1 MTNPAPAFDKNQ
13 VLLQLQLLRKDIA
26 TTRYRAIW
34 PRREDKVPARM
45 APLTGAAVQDAVT
58 QGFNSYI
65 VIGDGGDKDE
75 EITSV
80 NAIFGEWDDGEIS
93 WQLGAWA
100 ACGLP
105 APSFQ
110 VETGGKSIHH
120 YWVFHTPVDVP
131 TWTELQ
137 ARLIALTAF
146 DTANRNP
153 SRVMRLAGCPHQKT
167 GQMAQVLNVTGELY
181 DPGQMLALLPP
192 VPAAAPSA
200 PVAAPGGGS
209 RSLEEVRAAL
219 DKIPP
224 RPGPGSGTYAEY
236 RNILWGLVKAVE
248 EAGGTRDQAVA
259 WMQAHSPEGWD
270 CEQVARSGGQKINAG
285 TFWYKAMEYGWAPP
299 KKAPEPAPQA
309 RTLPA
314 VAAVLAAAP
323 SEHGPWAPLPPGWYE
338 GKDGA
343 PKPSPITTYELSLL
357 MQVGLRGVLWHN
369 EMTGEVMHGSVA
381 LSPIELQIAYSRL
394 EGLGYKV
401 TKENAKTA
409 ILQASIADIRHPVRE
424 YLNSCTTPLPD
435 AVWADVAN
443 ALLGPG
449 HSAFD
454 SAALRKWLIFAV
466 ARVFQPGCP
475 FGFMLVLAG
484 AQQMHK
490 TRFFNTLASD
500 AWFLGGFQRS
510 RSDTDDLI
518 ALHRS
523 WITEWGELD
532 GGLSKHDSAELKAM
546 IDRRIDTLRRPYAA
560 THESCPRSFVL
571 CGTTNRRDG
580 LFTDPTGNRRY
591 VVVPVNQRID
601 SERLEQL
608 RDQIWA
614 SAVRDYRSG
623 LLWYLNQEELATNSL
638 RNKGLEVEDA
648 WVGTIQA
655 HLAGSIDLKLLTDQ
669 RYGINIESVYNKIEP
684 EVGRRGP
691 SFGKRIRDTLLSL
704 GWEPVRMRLASDPS
718 GNPVRVWAPRLEE

>member
-1 MTNPAPAFDKNQ
+1 MSTIDRQ
-13 VLLQLQLLRKDIA
+13 QILLHLQLLRKVPKL
-26 TTRYRAIW
+26 TRYRAIW
-34 PRREDKVPARM
+34 PTREDKVPARM
-45 APLTGAAVQDAVT
+45 CELTGAAVEQAASE
-58 QGFNSYI
+58 GFNSYL
-65 VIGDGGDKDE
+65 VVGDGGDTDA
-75 EITSV
+75 EITSL
-80 NAIFGEWDDGEIS
+80 NAIFGEWDDGDLN
-93 WQLGAWA
+93 WQIGAWA

-110 VETGGKSIHH
+110 LHTGGKSIHH
-120 YWVFHTPVDVP
+120 YWVFHSPVGVEM
-131 TWTELQ
+131 WVEMQ
-137 ARLIALTAF
+137 ARLIALAGF
-146 DTANRNP
+146 DRANRNP

-167 GQMAQVLNVTGELY
+167 GTMAQILNANGELY
-181 DPGQMLALLPP
+181 DPAALLALLPP
-192 VPAAAPSA
+192 VPPAPPVA
-200 PVAAPGGGS
+200 PVVAPGGAS
-209 RSLEEVRAAL
+209 RSMDDVRAAL
-219 DKIPP
+219 ASIPP
-224 RPGPGSGTYAEY
+224 RPGAGSGTYATY
-236 RNILWGLVKAVE
+236 RNILWGLIRAVE

-259 WMQAHSPEGWD
+259 MMQAHSPEGWD
-270 CEQVARSGGQKINAG
+270 CAQVGRSGGEKISSG
-285 TFWYKAMEYGWAPP
+285 TFWWHAIEYGWAVPKKEREAPPP
-299 KKAPEPAPQA
+299 KPAELKAALAEVETSTGPGPWG
-309 RTLPA
+309 TLP
-314 VAAVLAAAP
+314 VGFY
-323 SEHGPWAPLPPGWYE
+323 S
-338 GKDGA
+338 GKDGEQ
-343 PKPSPITTYELSLL
+343 KSSQISTYDLAVLVQSK
-357 MQVGLRGVLWHN
+357 LRGTIWYN
-369 EMTGEVMHGSVA
+369 EMTGEIMHGEAA

-394 EGLGYKV
+394 EGLGWRV

-409 ILQASIADIRHPVRE
+409 ILQAAISDTRHPVRE

-443 ALLGPG
+443 AILGPG

-454 SAALRKWLIFAV
+454 SSVCRKWLIFAV
-466 ARVFQPGCP
+466 ARVMEPGCP
-475 FGFMLVLAG
+475 FGFMLVLSG
-484 AQQMHK
+484 DQQMHK
-490 TRFFNTLASD
+490 TRTFNCLASD

-591 VVVPVNQRID
+591 VVLDVKERIN

-608 RDQIWA
+608 RDQIWS
-614 SAVRDYRSG
+614 SAVRDYRAG
-623 LLWYLNQEELATNSL
+623 KLWYLDEEELAINSL

-655 HLAGSIDLKLLTDQ
+655 HLASSIDLKLLADK
-669 RYGINIESVYNKIEP
+669 RYGIAVESVYNKIEP

-691 SFGKRIRDTLLSL
+691 TFGKRIRDTMLSL
-704 GWEPVRMRLASDPS
+704 GWEPVRIRLASDPS
-718 GNPVRVWAPRLEE
+718 GNPVRLWAPKREG